1 MSSFSLTL
9 AVSVVAIASLAT
21 LPAMGADEL
30 TIATNLGRRSVDR
43 AALEHYAHTG
53 EAEGTLRYFLADLS
67 DDQDDIVRQSLRQQI
82 DVDFLPF
89 SKFVRSELGASA
101 IAELADGIEPGS
113 PNVVSEQ
120 ALRAALIGAASDGSL
135 SILELMSVYPT
146 QEVVLDWP
154 DLQMLATDF
163 QDTGTFAGALGLM
176 EWVPDEVAANVL
188 ELFIQPAS
196 AAPNAP
202 SLTAEEMLGLQRSL
216 SQLRHELTGVMTAF
230 AE

>member
-1 MSSFSLTL
+1 M
-9 AVSVVAIASLAT
+9 A
-21 LPAMGADEL
+21 ADEV
-30 TIATNLGRRSVDR
+30 TISTNLGSRSVDR
-43 AALEHYAHTG
+43 AELEHYAHTG
-53 EAEGTLRYFLADLS
+53 EAEGTLRYFVADLS
-67 DDQDDIVRQSLRQQI
+67 DDQEDIVRQSLRQQI

-89 SKFVRSELGASA
+89 SKFVRSELGTSA

-120 ALRAALIGAASDGSL
+120 ALRAALVGAASDGSL
-135 SILELMSVYPT
+135 SILDLLAAYPT

-154 DLQMLATDF
+154 DLQSMATDF
-163 QDTGTFAGALGLM
+163 QDSGTFSGALGLM
-176 EWVPDEVAANVL
+176 DWVPDNVAANIL

-196 AAPNAP
+196 AATASS

-216 SQLRHELTGVMTAF
+216 SQLRQELTGVMTAF